1 MASIT
6 RDRALAQR
14 LRTQRLTAAPLAT
27 AADAV
32 DLLTCVQA
40 QERDHAFFSLGLR
53 SRDATYAAVR
63 AGLDRGDFLRTHIL
77 RPTWHFV
84 RPADLRWILALTSPR
99 VESSMAAR
107 HRELGLDDPRLVD
120 SGLAALRE
128 LLSGRRYMTR
138 TEIGAEFVERGSGL
152 PEPGPRLGHLLLVA
166 ELRGII
172 CSGPL
177 RGVHHSYAL
186 VDEVVPSAAEID
198 RDEALRRLLL
208 RFFVGHGPASA
219 ADFARWASLPAG
231 EARRAL
237 ADLAD
242 RLDTV
247 TVDGVAHWFDP
258 AVVPPAARGAASAWL
273 LPTYDEAVLTYPR
286 TGFPMVADHPLV
298 DRPDPFWA
306 TVVVGDRNVGRWKRA
321 VRRDRV
327 TVDVRLAP
335 SLDSAARDAVEAAAA
350 RLAAFLELPLE
361 LDRLTTR

>member
-1 MASIT
+1 MSL
-6 RDRALAQR
+6 DQVLAQR
-14 LRTQRLTAAPLAT
+14 LRTQRLTSAPLAT

-32 DLLTCVQA
+32 ELLTCVQA

-53 SRDATYAAVR
+53 TRDSTYAAVR
-63 AGLDRGDFLRTHIL
+63 PGFDRGDFLRTHIL

-84 RPADLRWILALTSPR
+84 RPADLRWILALTSAR

-107 HRELGLDDPRLVD
+107 HRELGLDDPRVVD
-120 SGLAALRE
+120 RALDTLRE
-128 LLSGRRYMTR
+128 LLAGRHYLTR
-138 TEIGAEFVERGSGL
+138 PEIGAEFTARGGGL

-186 VDEVVPSAAEID
+186 VDEVVPPHKELD
-198 RDEALRRLLL
+198 PDEALRRLLL
-208 RFFVGHGPASA
+208 RFFAGHGPASA
-219 ADFARWASLPAG
+219 ADFARWSSLPAG
-231 EARRAL
+231 AARRAL
-237 ADLAD
+237 ADLGD
-242 RLDTV
+242 RLALV
-247 TVDGVAHWFDP
+247 SVDGVDHWFDP
-258 AVVPPAARGAASAWL
+258 TVVPHAARGAASAWL

-286 TGFPMVADHPLV
+286 TGFPLAADHPLA

-306 TVVVGDRNVGRWKRA
+306 PVIVGDRNVGWWKRA

-335 SLDSAARDAVEAAAA
+335 SLDPSARDAVDGASA
-350 RLAAFLELPLE
+350 RLAAFLELPPE
-361 LDRLTTR
+361 LAELRTR